1 MISKMMKKSKIWQK
15 YLSRTDSQIKTER
28 SKPYIFCKEVTVLSQ
43 KKVLVLNKSWRA
55 IGIITLEKAMTK
67 IFAEYEDGA
76 AKVKII
82 DVKNNFMLFDWD
94 EWTQLEPEENELK
107 IRTVSRC
114 FRIPEIIQYTRYDKV
129 PSNKAHFNRKSL
141 YKRDKNT
148 CQYCGEKKIPLFG
161 VCLGHQ
167 AIAAVFGAK
176 VSRAPELLHGKTSQV
191 HHHQSGVFNE
201 LPSPFT
207 ATRYH
212 SLAVERDSVPQR
224 SEEHTSE
231 LQSH

>member
-1 MISKMMKKSKIWQK
+1 
-15 YLSRTDSQIKTER
+15 
-28 SKPYIFCKEVTVLSQ
+28 
-43 KKVLVLNKSWRA
+43 
-55 IGIITLEKAMTK
+55 MTK

-148 CQYCGEKKIPLFG
+148 CQYCGEKKIIDELSLDHVIPKCQG
-161 VCLGHQ
+161 GITTWENIVVACISCNSKKAGRTPKQ
-167 AIAAVFGAK
+167 AEIG
-176 VSRAPELLHGKTSQV
+176 RAHV
-191 HHHQSGVFNE
+191 
-201 LPSPFT
+201 
-207 ATRYH
+207 
-212 SLAVERDSVPQR
+212 
-224 SEEHTSE
+224 
-231 LQSH
+231 